1 MDIKFTEHLVRALAA
16 TDNCKDAMQIVQ
28 EYKMDINNFP
38 ELKERQQKQGVRYI
52 LSKFLYKKPT
62 SEDYLSL
69 DRIEDLFSGYKHM
82 LQYLV
87 EDLVNKE
94 KLNEAKGV
102 CERNN
107 LIDHIKEETRG
118 KLFGVVYDQKLDP
131 KPYDMFAPLTEM
143 PICHSLPTHVKY
155 EFISSVD

>member
-1 MDIKFTEHLVRALAA
+1 
-16 TDNCKDAMQIVQ
+16 MQIVQ

-38 ELKERQQKQGVRYI
+38 ELKDRQQKQGVRYI

-69 DRIEDLFSGYKHM
+69 DRIEDLFVGYRHM
-82 LQYLV
+82 LLYLV

-94 KLNEAKGV
+94 KFNQAKGV
-102 CERNN
+102 CERHK
-107 LIDHIKEETRG
+107 LIDHLKEETRN
-118 KLFGVVYDQKLDP
+118 KIIGVVYDPKLDP

-143 PICHSLPTHVKY
+143 PICHALPSHVRY
-155 EFISSVD
+155 YFIETVD